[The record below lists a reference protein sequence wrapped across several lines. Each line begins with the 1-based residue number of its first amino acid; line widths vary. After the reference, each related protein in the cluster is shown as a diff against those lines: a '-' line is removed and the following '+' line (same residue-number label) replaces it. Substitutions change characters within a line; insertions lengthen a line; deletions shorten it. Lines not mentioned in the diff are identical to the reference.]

1 MSRVAIRTI
10 ITTWKA
16 CNQNYSETARQLGID
31 RRTVAASASS
41 DKRWVDRGRQPFGD
55 AADGRGYVRWQGI
68 QRQSTAP
75 KHPKRALQGEAAAQ
89 VRAWREATGFCR
101 EKLRPG
107 GAARAGRLRVDHSP
121 LSATSRTHSGQH
133 QSEMPPP
140 AAAAAAPLPE
150 RAGHAAQ

>member
-31 RRTVAASASS
+31 RRTV
-41 DKRWVDRGRQPFGD
+41 KRWVDQGRQPW
-55 AADGRGYVRWQGI
+55 GYVRWQGI

-107 GAARAGRLRVDHSP
+107 GAARAGRLHVDHSP

>member
-41 DKRWVDRGRQPFGD
+41 DKRWVDQGRQPW
-55 AADGRGYVRWQGI
+55 GYVRWQGI

-107 GAARAGRLRVDHSP
+107 GAARAGRLHVDHSP

-133 QSEMPPP
+133 QSEMPKT
-140 AAAAAAPLPE
+140 AAAAAPLPE

>member
-31 RRTVAASASS
+31 RRTV
-41 DKRWVDRGRQPFGD
+41 KRWVDQGRQPW
-55 AADGRGYVRWQGI
+55 GYVRWQGI

-107 GAARAGRLRVDHSP
+107 GAARAGRLHVDHSP

-133 QSEMPPP
+133 Q
-140 AAAAAAPLPE
+140 AAAAPLPE
-150 RAGHAAQ
+150 RAG

>member
-41 DKRWVDRGRQPFGD
+41 DKRWVDQGRQPW
-55 AADGRGYVRWQGI
+55 GYVRWQGI

-107 GAARAGRLRVDHSP
+107 GAARAGRLHVDHSP

-133 QSEMPPP
+133 Q
-140 AAAAAAPLPE
+140 AAAAPLPE